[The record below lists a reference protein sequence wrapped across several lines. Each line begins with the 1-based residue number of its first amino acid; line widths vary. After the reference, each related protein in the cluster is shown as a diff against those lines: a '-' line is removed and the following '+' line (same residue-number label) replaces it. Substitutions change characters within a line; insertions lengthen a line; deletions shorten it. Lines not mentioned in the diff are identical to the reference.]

1 MSKLKFET
9 PDWITKVKPCTHGT
23 VTLDDNDFHINKDE
37 SGSPVEINS
46 FPISEEAFA
55 KAMKGEVVVLS
66 TEEGEKAEFTLTNG
80 DLTLDG
86 IPLTYKDDY
95 GYSQNG

>member
-1 MSKLKFET
+1 MSELKFET

-23 VTLDDNDFHINKDE
+23 VTLDDNDFQIKKDK

-55 KAMKGEVVVLS
+55 TAMKGEVVVL
-66 TEEGEKAEFTLTNG
+66 TNEDGEKAELTVANG
-80 DLTLDG
+80 DLKLDG